1 MNNQELKESL
11 LQHAPVSF
19 RGVGY
24 ARVSAIIYRA
34 VNGQISVSAE
44 LMDKSGKSVTIADP
58 KFITKEVDV

>member
-11 LQHAPVSF
+11 LQRSPVVF

-24 ARVSAIIYRA
+24 ARISAIIYRA
-34 VNGQISVSAE
+34 ENGQIVVSAE

-58 KFITKEVDV
+58 KFITEDVSA